1 LDLRHGRIEGAQQE
15 RLLHSVSQ
23 LTEVLTQSPGAPR
36 SLRRRREVPLLNSGV
51 GAHLRELRQARLGRW
66 QGSLDVPQGSVVL

>member
-1 LDLRHGRIEGAQQE
+1 QSFAKYCDQILLPGLALAALDLRHGRIEGAQQE

-51 GAHLRELRQARLGRW
+51 GAHLREL
-66 QGSLDVPQGSVVL
+66 